1 MQGLQLRF
9 QRQGMMV
16 PYDYMERYCTC
27 VVDDIRTVKTEEE
40 YLKGLE
46 TDGEAAIV
54 PHVLS
59 CNIKMM
65 GEGGPGVTSTIEE
78 WLEPSD

>member
-27 VVDDIRTVKTEEE
+27 VIDDIRLVKTEEE
-40 YLKGLE
+40 YLRGLE
-46 TDGEAAIV
+46 ENGEVEIV

-65 GEGGPGVTSTIEE
+65 GEGPGVTTTEG
-78 WLEPSD
+78 